1 MTQCLAYLPVADVI
15 QCNKFCLGPKHIRK
29 KIKVQVHYLQKIWS
43 HIYVCYDDIDTAQQ
57 IKINPFI
64 LGFFSGHRRFAVFV
78 CIFVCW
84 LVAAASDISKSH
96 SLSSTWPGVT
106 DLPCS
111 RLILSEKSVSL

>member
-1 MTQCLAYLPVADVI
+1 MYNI
-15 QCNKFCLGPKHIRK
+15 SGK

-64 LGFFSGHRRFAVFV
+64 LFFFSGHRRFAVFV

-84 LVAAASDISKSH
+84 LVSAASDISKSH